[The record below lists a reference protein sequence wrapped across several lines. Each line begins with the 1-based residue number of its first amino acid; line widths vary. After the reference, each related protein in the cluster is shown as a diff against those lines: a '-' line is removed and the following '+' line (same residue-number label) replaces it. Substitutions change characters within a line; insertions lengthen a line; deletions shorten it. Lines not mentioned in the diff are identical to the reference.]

1 MGYAI
6 WRGGFILVG
15 GLSWQVAWDERLTNG
30 AKAAALR
37 PPPVFCMVWLASLG
51 TGNPGHWNLFFLM
64 PQQLRGVRK
73 RSHFIPE
80 EILD

>member
-1 MGYAI
+1 
-6 WRGGFILVG
+6 
-15 GLSWQVAWDERLTNG
+15 
-30 AKAAALR
+30 
-37 PPPVFCMVWLASLG
+37 MVWLASLG